1 MADYPWLKNYDK
13 DVPLTLE
20 PYPERTLLDVAGET
34 ARLRPGHLMMW
45 FKGNRISCAE
55 FMKHVETLARA
66 LAALGVKKG
75 DRVAL
80 LMPNTPQMII
90 SQFAV
95 WRAGGVAVPVNPLYS
110 EAELVHALKEC
121 GAGIA
126 IVLTPFYG
134 LLKNVQA
141 KTDVRTVVA
150 TVVKEYL
157 SPVTRLIFGLFMEK
171 KGGHRV
177 ALQPGDLWLQ
187 DIMKK
192 YAASPLPD
200 VKPSVKD
207 TGLILFSGG
216 TTGTP
221 KGVMLSHESIVMN
234 GMQIRSWFSTLLT
247 DWTDTTVL
255 LMPLFHIYGNVILV
269 STLVHARVPI
279 VLVPNPRDVAD
290 LLKTIKATKPKFFPG
305 IAALFI
311 GLMNHPDVKSGAVD
325 FKSMKMCVAAAAPLL
340 PETKKG
346 WEALTGGKL
355 VEAYGLTESGV
366 IAMGPILGTW
376 KEGAVG
382 LPTPD
387 TVVKIVDIEY
397 RDEGARHGG
406 NRRDHREGPAADA
419 GILEPARGH
428 GGDDARRLAVH
439 GRRRLPG
446 RRRVPVHHVAEEG
459 ADQAERPP
467 GVPGRGRGCHN
478 EAPRGDG
485 GGSGRRPRR
494 GPGRGGQGMGGAEA
508 GNDLHRRGTAG
519 LLQGAADGV
528 QGAEAHRVPRRA
540 AEVAYREGPA
550 PRTPGRG
557 GGEEI
562 RRRCFCRP
570 LPQFLQGHPRD
581 PGIARRNHP
590 HDPGIVAVDGARI
603 AADK

>member
-13 DVPLTLE
+13 GVPPTLE

-121 GAGIA
+121 GAGTA

-134 LLKNVQA
+134 LLKNVQV

-200 VKPSVKD
+200 VKLGVKD

-366 IAMGPILGTW
+366 IAMGPIMGTW

-387 TVVKIVDIEY
+387 TVVKIVDMESGTKELATWETGEIIAKAPQLMQGYWNRPEATAEMMRDGWLYTGDVGYLDGDGYLFITSRKKELIKPSGHQVFPVEVEDVITKHPAVMEVGVAGVRDAAQGEAVKAWVVLRPGMSCTAEELQAFCRERLTAYKVPKHIEF
-397 RDEGARHGG
+397 RDA
-406 NRRDHREGPAADA
+406 
-419 GILEPARGH
+419 
-428 GGDDARRLAVH
+428 
-439 GRRRLPG
+439 LPKSLIG
-446 RRRVPVHHVAEEG
+446 KVLRRVLQEEEAE
-459 ADQAERPP
+459 
-467 GVPGRGRGCHN
+467 
-478 EAPRGDG
+478 
-485 GGSGRRPRR
+485 
-494 GPGRGGQGMGGAEA
+494 
-508 GNDLHRRGTAG
+508 
-519 LLQGAADGV
+519 
-528 QGAEAHRVPRRA
+528 
-540 AEVAYREGPA
+540 
-550 PRTPGRG
+550 
-557 GGEEI
+557 
-562 RRRCFCRP
+562 
-570 LPQFLQGHPRD
+570 
-581 PGIARRNHP
+581 
-590 HDPGIVAVDGARI
+590 
-603 AADK
+603 KK